1 MALVEYKLEYGAT
14 YATLTTVA
22 DNLQNVNL
30 SYGRQAQLDQYNAN
44 TASVTLRYPNG
55 YASPDALFI
64 TDTWVRISIR
74 LTVLSGW
81 QQLWVGRI
89 ANVIVEYGIPY
100 AGSVGNADYVTLL
113 CEGNFAAFG
122 RVQGNGYAMTAKSL
136 SAQVGS
142 CATETGLNISTQSG
156 FGGTQQFP
164 ATTINGTWGDWVN
177 QAVLTMN
184 GRLIDVSDGI
194 MLVNPYYKTSAFF
207 GNFSDTTNDASNH
220 CYEKI
225 EFTSLA
231 DNYYTQVIVDPESFG
246 SATVSTGSAPF
257 RTYQVNTLNN
267 STSQAT
273 DYANYLLSNYKTQA
287 VRISSITCNLN
298 AQVTQLPAYSM
309 AYISTQISVAFRGT
323 TYQCILE
330 GATFSGTPGQA
341 SATFYFSSAD
351 LNNYLTLDNAVYGK
365 LDNNKLG
372 Y

>member
-30 SYGRQAQLDQYNAN
+30 TYGRQAQLDQYNAN
-44 TASVTLRYPNG
+44 RASVTLRYPNG
-55 YASPDALFI
+55 YASPNASWI
-64 TDTWVRISIR
+64 TGTWVRISIR

-89 ANVIVEYGIPY
+89 SDVIAEYGIPY

-136 SAQVGS
+136 SAQAGS
-142 CATETGLNISTQSG
+142 CATETGLNISTQSA
-156 FGGTQQFP
+156 FGGIQQFP
-164 ATTINGTWGDWVN
+164 ATTISSTWGDWVN
-177 QAVLTMN
+177 RAVLTMN
-184 GRLIDVSDGI
+184 GRLIDDSDGI
-194 MLVNPYYKTSAFF
+194 SMVNAYYKTSAFF

-231 DNYYTQVIVDPESFG
+231 DNFYTQVTVTPESY
-246 SATVSTGSAPF
+246 SPATVSSGSAPY
-257 RTYQVNTLNN
+257 RTYAVNTLNN

-273 DYANYLLSNYKTQA
+273 DFANYLLSNYKTPA
-287 VRISSITCNLN
+287 LRIASITCNLN
-298 AQVTQLPAYSM
+298 AQVTQLPAYGM
-309 AYISTQISVAFRGT
+309 NYISTQVSVAFRGT
-323 TYQCILE
+323 TYQCIIE
-330 GATFSGTPGQA
+330 GATFSGTPSSA
-341 SATFYFSSAD
+341 SATFYLSAAD
-351 LNNYLTLDNAVYGK
+351 LNNYLTLNNAVYGT